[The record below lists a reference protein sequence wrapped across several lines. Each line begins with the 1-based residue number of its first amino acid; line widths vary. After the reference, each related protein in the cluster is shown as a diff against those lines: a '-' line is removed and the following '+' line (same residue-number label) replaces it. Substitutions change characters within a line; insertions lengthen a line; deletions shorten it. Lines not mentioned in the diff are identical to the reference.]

1 MYMKLKYI
9 FIIFI
14 LFLSN
19 FSFAKKNVKP
29 QMKNIVFFNYIT
41 FQIPSDQIY
50 TFQIL
55 KNLETLQIYNK
66 AKSPQ
71 LVIAE
76 DFRPQSI
83 ESIKKRAVEVGLS
96 VDKIKVFKKRNYT
109 IFTFEKDDFVNIFST
124 RGGRLLVHKQLF
136 KPSQIDIL
144 TKKQRKIAKL

>member
-19 FSFAKKNVKP
+19 FCFAKKNVKL
-29 QMKNIVFFNYIT
+29 QMKNIIFFNYIT

-109 IFTFEKDDFVNIFST
+109 IFTFEKDDFVNVFST

-144 TKKQRKIAKL
+144 TKKQRKIAKI

>member
-1 MYMKLKYI
+1 MYMKLKCIFVI
-9 FIIFI
+9 FIIFSSH
-14 LFLSN
+14 LG
-19 FSFAKKNVKP
+19 FAKKNVKT

-50 TFQIL
+50 TFHIL
-55 KNLETLQIYNK
+55 KNLETLQIYK
-66 AKSPQ
+66 KSKSPQ

-83 ESIKKRAVEVGLS
+83 QSIKKRAVEVGLS
-96 VDKIKVFKKRNYT
+96 IDKIKVFKKRNYT
-109 IFTFEKDDFVNIFST
+109 LFTFEKDDFVNVFST